1 MIGEDLVAERVA
13 IDSYC
18 DMINFMGIGDSTT
31 RRMLEGILAMEEEHA
46 VEEILKAAKRICADF
61 IVVGSKGLTG
71 PRRFLLGSVA
81 HKVARHAPCSV
92 IVVRQAVPDEKSQP
106 GCEKYKF
113 PLKPL
118 RKRHQ

>member
-1 MIGEDLVAERVA
+1 MIKEDLVTERVA
-13 IDSYC
+13 IDSYR
-18 DMINFMGIGDSTT
+18 DMINFLGNNDSTT

-46 VEEILKAAKRICADF
+46 AEEILKAAKRIRADL

-71 PRRFLLGSVA
+71 LRRFLLGSVA
-81 HKVARHAPCSV
+81 HKVARHAPCAV
-92 IVVRQAVPDEKSQP
+92 IVVQQAVPDEKSQP
-106 GCEKYKF
+106 GCEKDKF